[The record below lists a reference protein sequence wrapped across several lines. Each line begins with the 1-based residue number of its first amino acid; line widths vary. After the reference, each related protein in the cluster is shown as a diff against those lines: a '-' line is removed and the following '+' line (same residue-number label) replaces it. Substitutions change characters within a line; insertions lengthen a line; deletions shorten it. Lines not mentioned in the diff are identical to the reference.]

1 MTVAFILMSFI
12 LGLITHRIA
21 VRSLPR
27 EIQFRVQNK
36 WHALPSGWSKSMG
49 DNITGFAASIDGQY
63 YWWINRSGKTIIE
76 GPSVSLDCAKIEVEK
91 AATEWLV

>member
-1 MTVAFILMSFI
+1 
-12 LGLITHRIA
+12 
-21 VRSLPR
+21 
-27 EIQFRVQNK
+27 
-36 WHALPSGWSKSMG
+36 MG